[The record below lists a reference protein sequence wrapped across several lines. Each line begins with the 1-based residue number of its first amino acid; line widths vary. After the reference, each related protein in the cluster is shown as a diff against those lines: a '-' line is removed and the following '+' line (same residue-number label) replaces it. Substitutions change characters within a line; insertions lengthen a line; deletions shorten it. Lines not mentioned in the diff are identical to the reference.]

1 VTLEGDG
8 SLATYADASALSP
21 FGFNDIVVDGRGNA
35 YINSGNFDFT
45 GGPPDGTVQPGF
57 VALVKIVYRSR
68 AVTGARPVR
77 RGWEPVTTSPPP
89 RRTRPLMQK
98 ISLDAAAREQ
108 LEIAR
113 STAAARSSATIYGG
127 HEHAL
132 RQTVVALLAGASL
145 GEHENPGEATV
156 HVLTG
161 RVQLTAGT
169 DMWEG
174 RTGDLLVIPD
184 ARHGLHAVED
194 SVVLL
199 TAVPRGHTH

>member
-1 VTLEGDG
+1 MEKFSLE
-8 SLATYADASALSP
+8 A
-21 FGFNDIVVDGRGNA
+21 I
-35 YINSGNFDFT
+35 
-45 GGPPDGTVQPGF
+45 
-57 VALVKIVYRSR
+57 
-68 AVTGARPVR
+68 
-77 RGWEPVTTSPPP
+77 
-89 RRTRPLMQK
+89 
-98 ISLDAAAREQ
+98 AREQ
-108 LEIAR
+108 AR
-113 STAAARSSATIYGG
+113 RAAAASSGRSAETVYGG

-145 GEHENPGEATV
+145 GEHENPGEATL

-184 ARHGLHAVED
+184 TRHGLHAVED

-199 TAVPRGHTH
+199 TAVPRSHTR

>member
-1 VTLEGDG
+1 
-8 SLATYADASALSP
+8 
-21 FGFNDIVVDGRGNA
+21 
-35 YINSGNFDFT
+35 
-45 GGPPDGTVQPGF
+45 
-57 VALVKIVYRSR
+57 
-68 AVTGARPVR
+68 
-77 RGWEPVTTSPPP
+77 
-89 RRTRPLMQK
+89 MQK

-113 STAAARSSATIYGG
+113 TTAAARSSATIYGG

-184 ARHGLHAVED
+184 SRHGLHAVED